1 MKKVMSVVLLASM
14 VAATLAGCGSKTAST
29 TGGNTAS
36 SSTKTYI
43 GTTIYKF
50 DDTFMAGVRD
60 QISKAASADGVKVDI
75 SDSQNATATQNN
87 NLDLYI
93 SKKVTALAINPVDPS
108 ASGAII
114 SKAKSANIPI
124 VFFNRI
130 PSDSD
135 MKLWDKLYYVGA
147 KPEQSG
153 KMQGQIMA
161 KYWKAHPE
169 ADKNKDG
176 VLDYVMLT
184 GEPGHADAVART
196 KYSIQELQDEGIKV
210 NQVATDTAMWDRVK
224 AQDKMQSFIAS
235 KGDKIE
241 AVFANND
248 DMALGAISALKA
260 AGYFTGSKYMPVVG
274 VDATAPGLQAIEEGS
289 LLGTV
294 LNDGK
299 NQGIAT
305 YKLAKV
311 LSEGKTPSKDNTG
324 YDVVDGK
331 YVWID
336 YKPITKDNINDAK

>member
-1 MKKVMSVVLLASM
+1 MKKVMSIVLLASM
-14 VAATLAGCGSKTAST
+14 FAATLAGCGSSN
-29 TGGNTAS
+29 GGATS
-36 SSTKTYI
+36 SGSSKKTYI

-50 DDTFMAGVRD
+50 DDTFMSGVRD
-60 QISKAASADGVKVDI
+60 QMGKAATADGVKMDV
-75 SDSQNATATQNN
+75 SDSQNATTTQNN
-87 NLDLYI
+87 NIDLYV
-93 SKKVTALAINPVDPS
+93 SKKATALAINPVDPTAS
-108 ASGAII
+108 ATII
-114 SKAKSANIPI
+114 SKAKSANIPV

-130 PSDSD
+130 PSDTD
-135 MKLWDKLYYVGA
+135 MKSWDKLYYVGA

-153 KMQGQIMA
+153 TMQGQLMA

-176 VLDYVMLT
+176 VMDYVMIT
-184 GEPGHADAVART
+184 GEPGNSDAIART
-196 KYSIQELQDEGIKV
+196 KYSIDELTKEGIKV
-210 NQVATDTAMWDRVK
+210 NLVATDTGMWDRVK

-248 DMALGAISALKA
+248 DMALGCIEALKA
-260 AGYFTGSKYMPVVG
+260 AGYFKDNKYMPVVG
-274 VDATAPGLQAIEEGS
+274 VDATAPGIQAIQDGT

-305 YKLAKV
+305 YKIAKA

-324 YDVVDGK
+324 YDIVDGK

-336 YKPITKDNINDAK
+336 YKPITKDNISDAK